1 MLHTHHNET
10 YIAANY
16 PPQIDATHI
25 QRQRFFPQLTPPP
38 GVPVIYPGQ
47 TIVGNVGLWVNGV
60 LGYAYQL
67 LRNGVVFQVGNWT
80 TGDLYVVQPSDIG
93 SVMSI
98 WVTAT
103 NQNGA
108 GPVARSAGVLV
119 VS

>member
-1 MLHTHHNET
+1 M
-10 YIAANY
+10 
-16 PPQIDATHI
+16 
-25 QRQRFFPQLTPPP
+25 
-38 GVPVIYPGQ
+38 
-47 TIVGNVGLWVNGV
+47 
-60 LGYAYQL
+60 
-67 LRNGVVFQVGNWT
+67 FQAGGWT

-93 SVMSI
+93 SVISL